1 MSTSIGMR
9 QTKELDSAAAALA
22 ARLRQSTVQI
32 RVEGHGMG
40 SGVIWQPDGLILT
53 NNHVLRGPSAE
64 VVLADG
70 RTLRGQVTQRDQA
83 HDLAALRV
91 DGGMLEAAPIGDST
105 QVRVGQIVLAM
116 GHPLG
121 IADALSMGIVHD
133 APAGDHG
140 WLRADLSLLP
150 GNSGGPLAD
159 ARGRVIGVNTMVSGG
174 LALAIPSNLAAR
186 FALGTTHLSFLG
198 LRTQRVRLPAAM
210 RLSSRQESGLLV
222 LGLVEGGP
230 ADRHGLLPG
239 DVLIAAS
246 GWPVSDHQALEA
258 LLRRSAAGTPVPLR
272 LIRGGELMEI
282 TAVLGRR
289 ETRAA

>member
-174 LALAIPSNLAAR
+174 LALAI
-186 FALGTTHLSFLG
+186 
-198 LRTQRVRLPAAM
+198 
-210 RLSSRQESGLLV
+210 
-222 LGLVEGGP
+222 
-230 ADRHGLLPG
+230 DRKS
-239 DVLIAAS
+239 V
-246 GWPVSDHQALEA
+246 V
-258 LLRRSAAGTPVPLR
+258 
-272 LIRGGELMEI
+272 
-282 TAVLGRR
+282 
-289 ETRAA
+289 